1 MVLVQAKYTDHEN
14 KQSVPKQIR
23 AHMEFLRVTQV
34 TWQTSGE
41 RSDFSINVLGMTSY
55 PYGKN

>member
-1 MVLVQAKYTDHEN
+1 MVLVQAKYADHEK

-23 AHMEFLRVTQV
+23 AHMEFLCVTQV

-41 RSDFSINVLGMTSY
+41 RSDFSINVLGMTGY